1 VVSPSSGSRPKPSTN
16 LQTRKKKIFS
26 KKKNKHCHSFENTFV
41 VKSFTFYAFE
51 WIRKQKEDLA
61 KRRRKTEKVSKKKCL
76 IEKELGRCG

>member
-1 VVSPSSGSRPKPSTN
+1 
-16 LQTRKKKIFS
+16 L
-26 KKKNKHCHSFENTFV
+26 
-41 VKSFTFYAFE
+41 YAFE